1 MKKLIIILGA
11 LGASVSAPLFRLS
24 SAPSMIVV
32 LYRVVIAALLMVPA
46 ALGFRRDELKALHKK
61 DLLLCLLSGLFLG
74 LHFTCYFES
83 LKFTSISS
91 SVVLVDTEVFFVAFM
106 LLFIFHE
113 KIPGKAWIG
122 IVLAFIGS
130 VVIAMTDAGSGPDV
144 LKGDLLALSG
154 ALFMAIYTMIGRS
167 VRTRVSTTTYTFFV
181 YLSAAL
187 TVLLIVLFS
196 KTPVTGYAPV
206 NWLVALGMA
215 VFCTLLGHSV
225 FSWGLKYESAAFISA
240 AKLLEPV
247 FASILGILLFRE
259 IPKLSVVIGGLIVIA
274 GLYVYTRFSS
284 GSPAGSGRCRER
296 NHSCN
301 ITENPLQ

>member
-1 MKKLIIILGA
+1 MKKMIIILGA
-11 LGASVSAPLFRLS
+11 LGASVSAPLFRFAT
-24 SAPSMIVV
+24 APSMVVV
-32 LYRVVIAALLMVPA
+32 LYRVVIAALLLLPPA
-46 ALGFRRDELKALHKK
+46 LAFRREELKTLAKK
-61 DLLLCLLSGLFLG
+61 DLLLCVLSGLFLG

-83 LKFTSISS
+83 LKFTSIAS

-106 LLFIFHE
+106 LLFLFHE
-113 KIPGKAWIG
+113 KIPAKAWIG
-122 IVLAFIGS
+122 IVLAFAGS
-130 VVIAMTDAGSGPDV
+130 VVIAMADAGSGPDV

-154 ALFMAIYTMIGRS
+154 AAFMAVYTMIGRTC
-167 VRTRVSTTTYTFFV
+167 RKRISTTAYTSLV
-181 YLSAAL
+181 YASAAV

-196 KTPVTGYAPV
+196 GTPVGGYAPV

-259 IPKLSVVIGGLIVIA
+259 IPGPYVIA
-274 GLYVYTRFSS
+274 GGLVVILGLFLYTRFSE
-284 GSPAGSGRCRER
+284 ER
-296 NHSCN
+296 SRP
-301 ITENPLQ
+301 TA